1 MKLSEIIGK
10 QVFDIYNANI
20 IGTIHDACFDEKYK
34 KILGF
39 YFFDQDENEFY
50 LKTANIYAIGDYI
63 TIKNSTKVSTDF
75 SLTNPL
81 SPLGKNVI
89 GVSGEDY
96 GVLSDIEFDDK
107 YNIINFVTGSKNV
120 EMSQILQ
127 ISSNLVVGDNNVK
140 LQNFRPKSTQKS
152 PINLDNLQVTMMR
165 IPEEENQNLKLMPN
179 KITVNSDILIGKKLS
194 KDIMGKN
201 KELIL
206 KQNQTITAKQLI
218 VAKQHDKLNELFYSV
233 Y

>member
-20 IGTIHDACFDEKYK
+20 VGTIHDACFDEKYS

-39 YFFDQDENEFY
+39 YFFDQEENEFY
-50 LKTANIYAIGDYI
+50 LKTSNIYALGDYI
-63 TIKNSTKVSTDF
+63 TIKNLSKISSDF

-89 GVSGEDY
+89 GTSGQDY

-107 YNIINFVTGSKNV
+107 FVITSFVTNKTAVKV
-120 EMSQILQ
+120 EQILQ
-127 ISSNLVVGDNNVK
+127 ISTNMVVKTGDVK
-140 LQNFRPKSTQKS
+140 LQNFRPQGRRKEQ
-152 PINLDNLQVTMMR
+152 INLDNLTVSVMQM
-165 IPEEENQNLKLMPN
+165 PNEETKNLQLMP
-179 KITVNSDILIGKKLS
+179 KKLTVNSDILIGKKLS
-194 KDIMGKN
+194 KDIIGKN
-201 KELIL
+201 NELIL